1 MYNKIENRETIF
13 VVIEQT
19 NGGGCILSR
28 NIRAFY
34 DKNEAN
40 YYANRLNERNNNS
53 DIIWYEVEPLK
64 LLELA

>member
-1 MYNKIENRETIF
+1 MYNKIKNRETIF

-19 NGGGCILSR
+19 DDGGWILSR
-28 NIRAFY
+28 NLRAFY
-34 DKNEAN
+34 DKNEAD